1 MIFLTI
7 EDICE
12 INREWITRYGGRYV
26 ADNNNFLHKASLE
39 YILNAIQYTVYGV
52 DRYPSLIDKAAALA
66 WWINKGHVFND
77 GNKRTGMQ
85 AAIELLEINGAI
97 TRFDSE
103 SIVKIALQIEG
114 DKISVEELSLE
125 FSYFVE
131 LPFSTNIN

>member
-1 MIFLTI
+1 
-7 EDICE
+7 
-12 INREWITRYGGRYV
+12 
-26 ADNNNFLHKASLE
+26 
-39 YILNAIQYTVYGV
+39 
-52 DRYPSLIDKAAALA
+52 
-66 WWINKGHVFND
+66 
-77 GNKRTGMQ
+77 MQ